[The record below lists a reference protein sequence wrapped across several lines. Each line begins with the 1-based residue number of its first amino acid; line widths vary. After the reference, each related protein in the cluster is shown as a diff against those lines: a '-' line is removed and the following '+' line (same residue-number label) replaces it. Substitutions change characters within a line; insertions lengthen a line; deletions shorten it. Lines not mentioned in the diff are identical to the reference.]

1 MLQLLRQATAHP
13 LMELTRQQRQLVGPK
28 QADEM
33 TAVRGV
39 VSQPALDHCGREAEF
54 QALLPLLPAHL
65 PAPLF
70 EAFLQLLPIRWCTQP
85 GLLEAGQGGQQ
96 AAQAIR
102 ELCQSQQGRGR
113 TERRLAEQQ
122 PQLGIRCCQPLQL
135 VEGSG

>member
-13 LMELTRQQRQLVGPK
+13 LLELTRQQRQLVGPK

-70 EAFLQLLPIRWCTQP
+70 EAFLQLPIPQRKTVREVILAFVKAYP
-85 GLLEAGQGGQQ
+85 
-96 AAQAIR
+96 AQ
-102 ELCQSQQGRGR
+102 S
-113 TERRLAEQQ
+113 
-122 PQLGIRCCQPLQL
+122 
-135 VEGSG
+135 